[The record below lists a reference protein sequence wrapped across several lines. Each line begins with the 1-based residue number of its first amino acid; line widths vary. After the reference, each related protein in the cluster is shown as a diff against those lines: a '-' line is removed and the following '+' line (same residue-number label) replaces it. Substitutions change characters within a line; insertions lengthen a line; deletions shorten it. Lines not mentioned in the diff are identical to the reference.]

1 MAKKAKEM
9 EVNVN
14 VSDAFA
20 KVMSNEKVFNAA
32 KSAGADA
39 NKAKAAAK
47 LDSYVTLIADVLVA
61 PEEVGKVSPAGV
73 IAKPWKH
80 SLKKALVEDGG
91 VSERVYEKYVAN
103 IGKLIKWERKA
114 FDKIVADNPAD
125 DLYGAVSLYLAK
137 IDCESEAKIRK
148 HIENRDDPKD
158 AMDVAAEKIAKEY
171 LKFWKLKP
179 SEMSDLEDLVKSNLE
194 SYIKAESDRRAAVAE
209 KKKEIE
215 LLSDL
220 KSKADAA

>member
-1 MAKKAKEM
+1 MAKKATEM
-9 EVNVN
+9 KVNVN

-61 PEEVGKVSPAGV
+61 GDDGKVSAAGV
-73 IAKPWKH
+73 IAKPWKN

-125 DLYGAVSLYLAK
+125 DLYGAVSMHLAK
-137 IDCESEAKIRK
+137 LDCESEAKIK
-148 HIENRDDPKD
+148 KYIDNRADPKD
-158 AMDVAAEKIAKEY
+158 AIEVAAEKIAKDY
-171 LKFWKLKP
+171 FKVWKDAPEK
-179 SEMSDLEDLVKSNLE
+179 MSRLEELVKANLE

-209 KKKEIE
+209 TNENADMME
-215 LLSDL
+215 DL

>member
-1 MAKKAKEM
+1 MAKKATEM
-9 EVNVN
+9 KVNVN

-61 PEEVGKVSPAGV
+61 GYDGKVSAAGV
-73 IAKPWKH
+73 IAKPWKN

-125 DLYGAVSLYLAK
+125 DLYGAVSMHLAK
-137 IDCESEAKIRK
+137 LDCESEAKIK
-148 HIENRDDPKD
+148 KYIDNRADPKD
-158 AMDVAAEKIAKEY
+158 AIEVAAEKIAKDY
-171 LKFWKLKP
+171 FKVWKDAPEK
-179 SEMSDLEDLVKSNLE
+179 MSRLEELVKANLE

-209 KKKEIE
+209 TNENVDMME
-215 LLSDL
+215 DL

>member
-1 MAKKAKEM
+1 MAKKATEM
-9 EVNVN
+9 KVNVN

-61 PEEVGKVSPAGV
+61 GDDGKVSAAGV
-73 IAKPWKH
+73 IAKPWKN

-125 DLYGAVSLYLAK
+125 DLYGAVSMHLAK
-137 IDCESEAKIRK
+137 LDCESEAKIK
-148 HIENRDDPKD
+148 KYIDNRADPKD
-158 AMDVAAEKIAKEY
+158 AIEVAAEKIAKDY
-171 LKFWKLKP
+171 FKVWKDAPEK
-179 SEMSDLEDLVKSNLE
+179 MSRLEELVKANLE
-194 SYIKAESDRRAAVAE
+194 SSIKAESDRRAAVAE
-209 KKKEIE
+209 TNENADMME
-215 LLSDL
+215 DL

>member
-1 MAKKAKEM
+1 MAKKATEM
-9 EVNVN
+9 KVNVN

-61 PEEVGKVSPAGV
+61 GDDGKVSAAGV
-73 IAKPWKH
+73 IAKPWKN

-125 DLYGAVSLYLAK
+125 DLYGAVSMHLAK
-137 IDCESEAKIRK
+137 LDCESEAKIK
-148 HIENRDDPKD
+148 KYIDNRADPKD
-158 AMDVAAEKIAKEY
+158 AIEVAAEKIAKDY
-171 LKFWKLKP
+171 FKVWKDAPEK
-179 SEMSDLEDLVKSNLE
+179 MSRLEELIKANLE

-209 KKKEIE
+209 TNENADMME
-215 LLSDL
+215 DL

>member
-14 VSDAFA
+14 VSEAFA

-61 PEEVGKVSPAGV
+61 GDDGKVSAAGV

-91 VSERVYEKYVAN
+91 VSERVYEKYVAY

-125 DLYGAVSLYLAK
+125 NLYGAVSMYLAEL
-137 IDCESEAKIRK
+137 DCESEAKIKK
-148 HIENRDDPKD
+148 HIDNRADPKD
-158 AMDVAAEKIAKEY
+158 AIEVAAEKIAKEY
-171 LKFWKLKP
+171 FKIWKEAPEK
-179 SEMSDLEDLVKSNLE
+179 MSRLEELVKANLE
-194 SYIKAESDRRAAVAE
+194 SSIKAESDRRAAIAE
-209 KKKEIE
+209 TNENADMME
-215 LLSDL
+215 DL

>member
-1 MAKKAKEM
+1 MAKKATEM
-9 EVNVN
+9 KVDVN
-14 VSDAFA
+14 VSEAFA

-61 PEEVGKVSPAGV
+61 GDDGKVSAAGV
-73 IAKPWKH
+73 IAKPWKNN
-80 SLKKALVEDGG
+80 LKKALVEDGG
-91 VSERVYEKYVAN
+91 VKERVYEKYVAN

-125 DLYGAVSLYLAK
+125 DLYGAVSMHLAK

-148 HIENRDDPKD
+148 YIDNRADPKD
-158 AMDVAAEKIAKEY
+158 AIELAAEKIAKEY
-171 LKFWKLKP
+171 FKVWKEAPEK
-179 SEMSDLEDLVKSNLE
+179 MSRLEELVKANLE
-194 SYIKAESDRRAAVAE
+194 SSIKAESDRRAAVAE
-209 KKKEIE
+209 TNENADMME
-215 LLSDL
+215 DL